1 MFEELYADLSHL
13 ELPSLISRLGCEAPC
28 QYNQYQFL
36 NSDLKPDSE
45 WPVEGQI
52 QYGLWSVTKFTKIE
66 KEILLY
72 PFTSLLAEF
81 GGALG
86 LFLGFSIMTIWDG
99 AEGIIEYVFKCLGK
113 NNEQGHPRMNLAP
126 MFDRSSVQQN
136 I

>member
-13 ELPSLISRLGCEAPC
+13 ELPSLISRTGCEAPC

-36 NSDLKPDSE
+36 NADLKPDSE

-66 KEILLY
+66 KEILLF

-86 LFLGFSIMTIWDG
+86 LFLGFSIMTIWEG
-99 AEGIIEYVFKCLGK
+99 AEGIIEYVSKCLSR
-113 NNEQGHPRMNLAP
+113 NNEQDHLGMNVAP
-126 MFDRSSVQQN
+126 ILNRSSVQQN

>member
-52 QYGLWSVTKFTKIE
+52 QYGLWSVTKLTKIE

-86 LFLGFSIMTIWDG
+86 LFLGFSIMTIWEG

-113 NNEQGHPRMNLAP
+113 NNQQGHPSMNVAP